1 MFPMHHWIV
10 EAFPGSLQF
19 QLRIFVDENI
29 ILINKSNLTMYI
41 HVLTENLFRNNMKHF
56 YEEKDMR
63 FRNTN
68 QNIVLF
74 HFHTLFIFINKVDI
88 SAFSDIHIIIQ
99 SGGNCATSP
108 HILTLGSTNDRVA
121 KEFRNGV
128 GGSETLRRGDS
139 ASDRAAAFVIG
150 AFIDPFS
157 SRRFRP
163 FRSWFGSLENKSFIH
178 TL

>member
-1 MFPMHHWIV
+1 
-10 EAFPGSLQF
+10 
-19 QLRIFVDENI
+19 
-29 ILINKSNLTMYI
+29 
-41 HVLTENLFRNNMKHF
+41 
-56 YEEKDMR
+56 MR

-139 ASDRAAAFVIG
+139 ASDVNDRAAAFVIG
-150 AFIDPFS
+150 AFIDAY
-157 SRRFRP
+157 
-163 FRSWFGSLENKSFIH
+163 SLAGFDLS
-178 TL
+178 TLDLDL